1 MDFLK
6 KVLRMFTQGRGVPV
20 KGFLSSFFRTTE
32 EDYTEAEYVEIDVE
46 RNTEAVAPTLRDAKT
61 GAVIVN
67 EDVWRENKYRPP
79 YSAMKNPINLH
90 ELMERQPGESDDAD
104 AVGTWFGRLVRKI
117 LRVLTKYHR
126 MFAKNIELQCAQA
139 LQTGKITLTDDKAG
153 VTYELDYGQSAT
165 HLPVAG
171 TNWGSNG
178 ATPVADVTSLCDVI
192 AADGEADP
200 SIAVFGARAW
210 QDILA
215 DATFEKMIQR
225 DGLGL
230 GSVNPGL
237 RDKGARYLG
246 WAMFGSHRLELWV
259 YNSKY
264 KTLSGGA
271 NKYDYLDQDKV
282 IVTTSLEDLDLRV
295 VFGGVPTLGMK
306 APFDGVVP
314 PVVTYDG
321 FIRVHNRVFED
332 EQQDTYTAESKM
344 RALAILVSID
354 RVGCLTTRAA

>member
-20 KGFLSSFFRTTE
+20 QGFLSSFFRTTE

-79 YSAMKNPINLH
+79 YSAMKKPINLH

-104 AVGTWFGRLVRKI
+104 AVGTWFGRLVRI
-117 LRVLTKYHR
+117 ITRTLSKYHR

-139 LQTGKITLTDDKAG
+139 LQTGKISLTDEKAG
-153 VTYELDYGQSAT
+153 VTYELDFGQSAS
-165 HLPVAG
+165 HLPTAG
-171 TNWGSNG
+171 TDWGSSG
-178 ATPVADVTSLCDVI
+178 ATPVADITSLCDVI
-192 AADGEADP
+192 ASDGEADP
-200 SIAVFGARAW
+200 AIAIFGSRAW
-210 QDILA
+210 EDIIA
-215 DATFEKMIQR
+215 DATFEKMIQK

-230 GSVNPGL
+230 GSLNPGL
-237 RDKGARYLG
+237 KNKGARFMG

-264 KTLSGGA
+264 KTLAGST
-271 NKYDYLDQDKV
+271 KYDYLDKDKV
-282 IVTTSLEDLDLRV
+282 VITTGLEDLDFRV
-295 VFGGVPTLGMK
+295 VFAGVPTLGMK
-306 APFDGVVP
+306 EPFVGIVP

-344 RALAILVSID
+344 RALAIPVSID
-354 RVGCLTTRAA
+354 RVGCLKTRA

>member
-90 ELMERQPGESDDAD
+90 ELMERQPGESDDAE

-117 LRVLTKYHR
+117 TRVLTKYHR

-165 HLPVAG
+165 HLPVAMI
-171 TNWGSNG
+171 NWGSSG
-178 ATPVADVTSLCDVI
+178 AKPVTDITSLCDVI

-200 SIAVFGARAW
+200 AIAVFGARAW

-215 DATFEKMIQR
+215 DTTFEKIIQR

-237 RDKGARYLG
+237 KDKGARYMG

-354 RVGCLTTRAA
+354 RVGCLTTRSA

>member
-117 LRVLTKYHR
+117 TRVLTKYHR

-165 HLPVAG
+165 HLPVASI
-171 TNWGSNG
+171 NWGSSG
-178 ATPVADVTSLCDVI
+178 AKPVADVTSLCDVI

-200 SIAVFGARAW
+200 AIAVFGARAW

-237 RDKGARYLG
+237 RDKGARYMG

-271 NKYDYLDQDKV
+271 NKYDYLGQDKV

-354 RVGCLTTRAA
+354 RVGCLTTRSA